1 MITKRVEESL
11 VLRLIA
17 LGDRLKR
24 RRDLICQQLGVST
37 QQWLLMLHVA
47 HDPNLGGPNLGGP
60 NVPNDSLRPPVL
72 ASELADALNVS
83 RPNITNM
90 INSLLEKGLV
100 EQVEDPKDKRR
111 KGLIL
116 SQQGQTLL
124 DALQPHR
131 ELLNSTLFEHF
142 SAAEKATFL
151 NLAEQCLAD
160 LDLPLPQPLPLVAT
174 AETALIES

>member
-47 HDPNLGGPNLGGP
+47 HDPNLVD
-60 NVPNDSLRPPVL
+60 NVPEATPRPPVL
-72 ASELADALNVS
+72 ASELAGALSVS

-100 EQVEDPKDKRR
+100 EQIEDPKDKRR
-111 KGLIL
+111 KGLVL
-116 SQQGQTLL
+116 SQQGQQLL
-124 DALQPHR
+124 DTLQPHR
-131 ELLNSTLFEHF
+131 ETLNSTLLEHF
-142 SAAEKATFL
+142 SPNEKAEFL
-151 NLAEQCLAD
+151 RLAEQCLAT
-160 LDLPLPQPLPLVAT
+160 LDEQLPPQYQPVAKPEV
-174 AETALIES
+174 AWLES